1 VHGSFVEKQPPLGIH
16 EETPTTK
23 DGFMAESKPLVFRF
37 GDVEL
42 REQEFI
48 LVRSGESLVE
58 IGLIRMAA

>member
-1 VHGSFVEKQPPLGIH
+1 MTACMVASLKSSPPLGIH

-58 IGLIRMAA
+58 IS

>member
-1 VHGSFVEKQPPLGIH
+1 MTACMVASLKSSPPLGIH

-42 REQEFI
+42 RERTG
-48 LVRSGESLVE
+48 VHPRE
-58 IGLIRMAA
+58 ISEKV

>member
-1 VHGSFVEKQPPLGIH
+1 MTACMAASLKSSPPFWIH

-58 IGLIRMAA
+58 IS

>member
-1 VHGSFVEKQPPLGIH
+1 
-16 EETPTTK
+16 
-23 DGFMAESKPLVFRF
+23 MAESKPLVFRF

-58 IGLIRMAA
+58 IS